1 MKSERHSRLGKPS
14 QFGLSGSALKVIA
27 VLSMAADHCAFFF
40 LPHDTQ
46 AYEVMRCFGRIA
58 FPVFA
63 FLVAEG
69 FYHTHSRKK
78 YFLTLLAFAIISEVP
93 WLLLNGYCG
102 GHNVMFTLA
111 VGVIALQVF
120 DKLINRKV
128 LAITLITILSL
139 IAERYNFDYGWRG
152 VWMIVVFYMFQ
163 LRANPIMDGQ
173 SYNFSP
179 LFPLYPFFQVLF
191 AFPLMMHY
199 GTVGALLASAAI
211 LLYNGERSFI
221 KGKVAKYAFYA
232 FYPAHLLMICLLV

>member
-1 MKSERHSRLGKPS
+1 MKI
-14 QFGLSGSALKVIA
+14 IA
-27 VLSMAADHCAFFF
+27 VPSMVADHCAFF

-63 FLVAEG
+63 FLIAEG
-69 FYHTHSRKK
+69 FFHTHSRKK
-78 YFLTLLAFAIISEVP
+78 YLVTLLVFAFVSEIP

-111 VGVIALQVF
+111 VGVIALEVF
-120 DKLINRKV
+120 DKLINRKL
-128 LAITLITILSL
+128 LAISLIIILSL

-163 LRANPIMDGQ
+163 LRANPITDGM
-173 SYNFSP
+173 SYNLTP

-191 AFPLMMHY
+191 AFPLMMHC
-199 GTVGALLASAAI
+199 GTVGALLASVVI
-211 LLYNGERSFI
+211 LLYNDERGFI
-221 KGKVAKYAFYA
+221 KGKAAKYAFY
-232 FYPAHLLMICLLV
+232 PVHLFVIWLLV

>member
-1 MKSERHSRLGKPS
+1 MKI
-14 QFGLSGSALKVIA
+14 IA
-27 VLSMAADHCAFFF
+27 VLSMVADHCAFFF

-46 AYEVMRCFGRIA
+46 AYEVMRCFGRIV
-58 FPVFA
+58 FPMFA

-69 FYHTHSRKK
+69 FHYTHSRQR
-78 YFLTLLAFAIISEVP
+78 YLVMLLVFAFVSEIP
-93 WLLLNGYCG
+93 WLLLNSYCG

-111 VGVIALQVF
+111 VGIIALEVF
-120 DKLINRKV
+120 DKLINRKL
-128 LAITLITILSL
+128 LAISLIIILSL

-163 LRANPIMDGQ
+163 LRANPITDEK
-173 SYNFSP
+173 SYNFTP

-199 GTVGALLASAAI
+199 GTVGALLASIVI
-211 LLYNGERSFI
+211 LLYNDERGFI
-221 KGKVAKYAFYA
+221 KGKVVKYAFYA